1 MTEILQL
8 ERHVVQ
14 RVTAWITANNRNP
27 FQRRGVYSS
36 AAFKSGS
43 IRMMMH
49 VPRQEIKSNI
59 IKSKKVKGE
68 IDTHLNTEM

>member
-1 MTEILQL
+1 
-8 ERHVVQ
+8 
-14 RVTAWITANNRNP
+14 
-27 FQRRGVYSS
+27 
-36 AAFKSGS
+36 
-43 IRMMMH
+43 MH